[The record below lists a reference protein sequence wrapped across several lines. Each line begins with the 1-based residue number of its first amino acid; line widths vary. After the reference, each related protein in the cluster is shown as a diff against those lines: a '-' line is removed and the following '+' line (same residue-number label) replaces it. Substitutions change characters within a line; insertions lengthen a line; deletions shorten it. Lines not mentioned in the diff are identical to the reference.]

1 MIELIGVSKTYAM
14 NARPV
19 HALRDVDLRIGRGE
33 YVAVLGPSGSGKS
46 TLMHLIGCLDT
57 PTAGEVRFDGTRVSG
72 LSRNELAEIR
82 NRRIGFVFQSFHL
95 LPRATALE
103 NVALPLVFS
112 RTSAPARRSRATEML
127 QRVGLGE
134 RLDHAPGELSGGER
148 QRVAIARALS
158 NAPEVVLADEPTGNL
173 DSAAGEDVLRLFDQI
188 HTEGCTLIVVT
199 HEAEVAK
206 RAQRLIRLLD
216 GRIVADERKNP
227 RSEQAHLLPGSDE
240 DGGKGT

>member
-1 MIELIGVSKTYAM
+1 MIELLGVSKTYAM

-57 PTAGEVRFDGTRVSG
+57 PTAGEVRFDGTGVSG

-112 RTSAPARRSRATEML
+112 RTSAPARRFRATELL
-127 QRVGLGE
+127 QRVGLSE
-134 RLDHAPGELSGGER
+134 RLDHVPGELSGGER

-173 DSAAGEDVLRLFDQI
+173 DSAAGEEVLMLFDEI
-188 HTEGCTLIVVT
+188 HTGGCTLIVVT
-199 HEAEVAK
+199 HEAGVAE
-206 RAQRLIRLLD
+206 RAHRVIRLLD
-216 GRIVADERKNP
+216 GRSVADERKNP
-227 RSEQAHLLPGSDE
+227 RSEEARSLAGSSE
-240 DGGKGT
+240 GGGKRT

>member
-1 MIELIGVSKTYAM
+1 MIELMEVSKTYAM

-19 HALRDVDLRIGRGE
+19 HALRDVDLHIGRGE

-46 TLMHLIGCLDT
+46 TLMHLVGCLDT
-57 PTAGEVRFDGTRVSG
+57 PTAGEVCFDGTRVRG
-72 LSRNELAEIR
+72 LSRNELADIR

-112 RTSAPARRSRATEML
+112 RTPAPARRARATALL

-134 RLDHAPGELSGGER
+134 RLDHTPGELSGGER

-158 NAPEVVLADEPTGNL
+158 NAPGLVLADEPTGNL
-173 DSAAGEDVLRLFDQI
+173 DSAAGEEVLTLFDEI
-188 HTEGCTLIVVT
+188 HTEGSTLIVVT
-199 HEAEVAK
+199 HEASVAR
-206 RAQRLIRLLD
+206 RAQRVIRLLD

-227 RSEQAHLLPGSDE
+227 RPEEAHLLPGSDE
-240 DGGKGT
+240 SGGKGT

>member
-1 MIELIGVSKTYAM
+1 MIELMDVSKTYAM

-19 HALRDVDLRIGRGE
+19 HALRDVDLRIERGE

-82 NRRIGFVFQSFHL
+82 NRRIGFVFQGFHL

-112 RTSAPARRSRATEML
+112 RTSAAARRVRATELL
-127 QRVGLGE
+127 QRVGLSE
-134 RLDHAPGELSGGER
+134 RLDHAPAELSGGER

-158 NAPEVVLADEPTGNL
+158 NSPDVVLADEPTGNL
-173 DSAAGEDVLRLFDQI
+173 DSAAGEEVLMLFDEI
-188 HTEGCTLIVVT
+188 HTGGCTLIVVT
-199 HEAEVAK
+199 HEASVAE
-206 RAQRLIRLLD
+206 RAHRVIRLLD

-227 RSEQAHLLPGSDE
+227 RSEEARSLAGPSE
-240 DGGKGT
+240 GGGERT

>member
-1 MIELIGVSKTYAM
+1 MIELTRVSKTYAM

-19 HALRDVDLRIGRGE
+19 HALRDLNLHIRRGE

-57 PTAGEVRFDGTRVSG
+57 PTTGEVRFDGTRISG

-112 RTSAPARRSRATEML
+112 RTPASARQVRATALLE
-127 QRVGLGE
+127 RVGLGE

-158 NAPEVVLADEPTGNL
+158 NAPDVVLADEPTGNL
-173 DSAAGEDVLRLFDQI
+173 DSAAGEEVLTLFDEI
-188 HTEGCTLIVVT
+188 HAGGCTLIVVT
-199 HEAEVAK
+199 HEAGV
-206 RAQRLIRLLD
+206 AQRAERVIRLLD
-216 GRIVADERKNP
+216 GRIVADEC
-227 RSEQAHLLPGSDE
+227 
-240 DGGKGT
+240 

>member
-1 MIELIGVSKTYAM
+1 MIELMDVSKTYAM

-19 HALRDVDLRIGRGE
+19 HALRDVDLRIERGE

-82 NRRIGFVFQSFHL
+82 NRRIGFVFQGFHL

-112 RTSAPARRSRATEML
+112 RTSAAARRVRATELL
-127 QRVGLGE
+127 QRVGLSE
-134 RLDHAPGELSGGER
+134 RLDHAPAELSGGER

-158 NAPEVVLADEPTGNL
+158 NSPDVVLADEPTGNL
-173 DSAAGEDVLRLFDQI
+173 DSAAGEEVLMLFDEI
-188 HTEGCTLIVVT
+188 HTGGCTLIVVT
-199 HEAEVAK
+199 HEASVAE
-206 RAQRLIRLLD
+206 RAHRVIRLLD
-216 GRIVADERKNP
+216 GRIVADERTNP
-227 RSEQAHLLPGSDE
+227 RSEEARSLAGPSE
-240 DGGKGT
+240 GGGERT